1 MGNFKDSVFLCSI
14 ERFVGNGIEKYNI
27 DFIYNAIATFI
38 TSTVNEKSGTKS
50 KKRSQICEYQNIV
63 VYLHPQYG
71 IAMIVTF
78 EKDYLREL
86 YENGQASDKKH
97 RFQPQI
103 VKKYTRVVDL
113 MMEQANVVDLA
124 RYGGLHY
131 EHLHGDKEG
140 LSTVRVNDQ
149 YRIEFRE
156 ILEGEKTIAEVVN
169 IIELSNHYK

>member
-1 MGNFKDSVFLCSI
+1 M
-14 ERFVGNGIEKYNI
+14 
-27 DFIYNAIATFI
+27 
-38 TSTVNEKSGTKS
+38 
-50 KKRSQICEYQNIV
+50 RSQICECRILV
-63 VYLHPQYG
+63 VSLHAYYR

-86 YENGQASDKKH
+86 YENGQARDKKH

-113 MMEQANVVDLA
+113 MMEQSNVLDLA

-140 LSTVRVNDQ
+140 LSSVKVNDQ

-156 ILEGEKTIAEVVN
+156 ILEGERTIAEVVN
-169 IIELSNHYK
+169 ITELSNHYK